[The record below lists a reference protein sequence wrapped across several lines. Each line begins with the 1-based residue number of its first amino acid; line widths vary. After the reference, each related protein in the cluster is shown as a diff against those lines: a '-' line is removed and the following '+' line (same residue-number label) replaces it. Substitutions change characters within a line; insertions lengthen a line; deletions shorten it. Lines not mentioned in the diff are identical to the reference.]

1 MPKYR
6 VKAYTETGDIIEDVF
21 EAPSFNDLLEKVRE
35 KGYHFINADEV
46 VEGAPT
52 ETPQEEKKKKRK
64 LLLGRVGDRDIA
76 LFCRQLGAMVNAGVG
91 IIDALEIVAGQ
102 MPNKKLST
110 AVAEVAKDVSEG
122 MSLSESLGKRRD
134 VFPELVI
141 NLVAVG
147 EETGELDRALLRA
160 SDYYEKLAMIKSK
173 IKSASFYPV
182 FVLVIAT
189 VIVTGILY
197 FLVPTFA
204 EIYEGFGASLPL
216 PTQVLINLS
225 NALRENILYIIGFVV
240 LFIFIFRLFYTKS
253 YNFRKSIHRVML
265 KLPKF
270 GDLIVKSAMA
280 KFGRTMATLFASGVS
295 IEKALEVAGKVTGNL
310 IIQEAVTNV
319 QKEVTE
325 GQAMWSSME
334 KTERFPKLIVAM
346 VKVGEETGRLDEML
360 DTIARFYEDEVDRT
374 VEGLITL
381 IEPMLIVVLGSIVGG
396 ILIALYMPI
405 FKLGE
410 LVK

>member
-1 MPKYR
+1 MPKYKVR
-6 VKAYTETGDIIEDVF
+6 AYTEEGSLVEEVIE
-21 EAPSFNDLLEKVRE
+21 ASNFNELMEKVRS
-35 KGYHFINADEV
+35 KGLSFVNADEV
-46 VEGAPT
+46 VDTAPK
-52 ETPQEEKKKKRK
+52 EAQKEKDTKGGFT
-64 LLLGRVGDRDIA
+64 LFGGVGDRDIA

-91 IIDALEIVAGQ
+91 IIEALEIVAEQ
-102 MPNKKLST
+102 MPNKKLAQAT
-110 AVAEVAKDVSEG
+110 LEVAKDVSEG
-122 MSLSESLGKRRD
+122 LSLSEAMNKHPN
-134 VFPELVI
+134 VYPELVI

-147 EETGELDRALLRA
+147 EETGELDNALLRA
-160 SDYYEKLAMIKSK
+160 SEYYEKLAMIKSK

-204 EIYEGFGASLPL
+204 EIYASFGGALPL
-216 PTQVLINLS
+216 PTQMLINIS
-225 NALRENILYIIGFVV
+225 NALRANILYIVAAIVIFSVV
-240 LFIFIFRLFYTKS
+240 FRLLYTKS
-253 YNFRKSIHRVML
+253 YGFKKGVHQFLLR
-265 KLPKF
+265 LPKF
-270 GDLIVKSAMA
+270 GDLVLKSSMA
-280 KFGRTMATLFASGVS
+280 KFSRTMATLFASGVS
-295 IEKALEVAGKVTGNL
+295 IERALEVAGKVAGNL
-310 IIQEAVTNV
+310 VIMEAVEKV
-319 QKEVTE
+319 KRDVTE

-334 KTERFPKLIVAM
+334 KTGQFPKLIVAM

-381 IEPMLIVVLGSIVGG
+381 IEPMLIVILGTIVGG

-405 FKLGE
+405 FKIGE

>member
-1 MPKYR
+1 MPRYKVR
-6 VKAYTETGDIIEDVF
+6 AYTEGGELIEDVM
-21 EAPSFNDLLEKVRE
+21 EAPSVNDLVEKVRE
-35 KGYHFINADEV
+35 KGYHFINAEEIPEAKEV
-46 VEGAPT
+46 
-52 ETPQEEKKKKRK
+52 KREAVPK
-64 LLLGRVGDRDIA
+64 RGRFAFLQRVGDRDLS

-91 IIDALEIVAGQ
+91 IIDALDIVADQ
-102 MPNKKLST
+102 MPNRKLAQAT
-110 AVAEVAKDVSEG
+110 AEVSKDVSEG
-122 MSLSESLGKRRD
+122 MSLSAAMTKRKD

-147 EETGELDRALLRA
+147 EETGELDTALMRA
-160 SDYYEKLAMIKSK
+160 SEYYEKMAMIKSK
-173 IKSASFYPV
+173 IKSASFYPTL
-182 FVLVIAT
+182 VLVIAT
-189 VIVTGILY
+189 IIVTGILY

-216 PTQVLINLS
+216 PTQILINLS
-225 NALRENILYIIGFVV
+225 NALRENILFFILFVV
-240 LFIFIFRLFYTKS
+240 AFAVAFRYAYTRS
-253 YNFRKSIHRVML
+253 YAFKKGVHRFML
-265 KLPKF
+265 RLPLF

-295 IEKALEVAGKVTGNL
+295 VERALEIAGKVTGNV
-310 IIQEAVTNV
+310 IIKEAVDRV

-325 GQAMWSSME
+325 GQTMWSSME
-334 KTERFPKLIVAM
+334 KTGQFPKLVVAM

-381 IEPMLIVVLGSIVGG
+381 IEPVLIVILGIIVGG
-396 ILIALYMPI
+396 ILIALYLPI

-410 LVK
+410 LIK

>member
-1 MPKYR
+1 MPRYR
-6 VKAYTETGDIIEDVF
+6 VRAYTEGGDLVEDVM
-21 EAPSFNDLLEKVRE
+21 EAPSLNDLVEKVRE
-35 KGYHFINADEV
+35 KGYHFLNAEEIPEAKAEK
-46 VEGAPT
+46 EGKVP
-52 ETPQEEKKKKRK
+52 KKVRFTFFQ
-64 LLLGRVGDRDIA
+64 RVGDRDIS

-91 IIDALEIVAGQ
+91 IIDALEIVADQ
-102 MPNKKLST
+102 MPNRKLAQATS
-110 AVAEVAKDVSEG
+110 EVARDVSEG
-122 MSLSESLGKRRD
+122 MSLSDAMSKRKD

-147 EETGELDRALLRA
+147 EETGELDTALMRA
-160 SDYYEKLAMIKSK
+160 SDYYEKIAMIKSK
-173 IKSASFYPV
+173 IKSASFYPA
-182 FVLVIAT
+182 FVLVVAT
-189 VIVTGILY
+189 IIVTGILY

-225 NALRENILYIIGFVV
+225 NALRENILYFIMFLVGFSVV
-240 LFIFIFRLFYTKS
+240 FRYLYTKS
-253 YNFRKSIHRVML
+253 YSFKRSVHRFML

-280 KFGRTMATLFASGVS
+280 NFSRTMATLFASGVS
-295 IEKALEVAGKVTGNL
+295 IERALEVAGKVTGNL
-310 IIQEAVTNV
+310 IIKEAVDKV

-325 GQAMWSSME
+325 GQTMWSSME
-334 KTERFPKLIVAM
+334 RTGHFPKLIVAM

-381 IEPMLIVVLGSIVGG
+381 IEPMLIVILGTIVGG
-396 ILIALYMPI
+396 ILIALYLPI

-410 LVK
+410 LIK